1 MSTKKRKLIVI
12 ATLAIV
18 ALSITTGTVFAL
30 GTFAFVGGGE
40 NNTADGD
47 FATVGA
53 GDSNNASG
61 DYASIL
67 GGRSNRATKRDATV
81 GGGRNN
87 RATAKE
93 ATVAGGRNNRASGN
107 WTAVPGGRGNEASAD
122 YGFAAGRGAKSN
134 HDGTF
139 VWSDSSSDDFEST
152 ALDQFLIEA
161 AGAWA

>member
-67 GGRSNRATKRDATV
+67 GGRPNEMLLS
-81 GGGRNN
+81 
-87 RATAKE
+87 
-93 ATVAGGRNNRASGN
+93 VAVVTTGQPPRR
-107 WTAVPGGRGNEASAD
+107 P
-122 YGFAAGRGAKSN
+122 
-134 HDGTF
+134 
-139 VWSDSSSDDFEST
+139 
-152 ALDQFLIEA
+152 Q
-161 AGAWA
+161 

>member
-61 DYASIL
+61 DYASSWVVGVI
-67 GGRSNRATKRDATV
+67 GRPNEMLLS
-81 GGGRNN
+81 
-87 RATAKE
+87 
-93 ATVAGGRNNRASGN
+93 VAVVTTGQPPRR
-107 WTAVPGGRGNEASAD
+107 P
-122 YGFAAGRGAKSN
+122 
-134 HDGTF
+134 
-139 VWSDSSSDDFEST
+139 
-152 ALDQFLIEA
+152 Q
-161 AGAWA
+161 